1 MPSNVHREPAPSLQ
15 PHAAEPT
22 HRAAMAQGPSA
33 AVTCPPA
40 AALDRLQEAE
50 PTGATAALAT
60 LPVYAGWALSY
71 AVLVVLEVLAM
82 QLPPRASAAAAF
94 EYWTHLV
101 FASAA
106 GWTALAWMH
115 ARRPP
120 AWRLVGA
127 RTLLAMGLAHLA
139 VSALAVEALRLALHV
154 AVHGVPDA
162 AGFTTVATGW
172 RHRLS
177 GVATF
182 ITLPALV
189 LAAWRLRTRRVV
201 QWQQRLAAA
210 AAEQRGARQE
220 LIESE
225 LLALQAQVEPHFL
238 FNTLAH
244 IRWHYRHDPQHAG
257 SMLERLVHFAR
268 DLLPAAQGAAVS
280 MRVELGLVRHYLAL
294 LSLRLGPRLRWAIE
308 VPDDL
313 LGAQVPS
320 MGLLTLV
327 ENAIQHGIGRL
338 GRGGTVQLL
347 ARAEGG
353 RLLIEVLDDG
363 VGLSGGAG
371 ANVGLANLRAK
382 LLLMAGDA
390 ARFELR
396 NRAGG
401 GARAVI
407 MLPLQREGRAETAR
421 PPTLATPQGLP
432 WGLLVA
438 GIGALWAWQLL
449 VTGLM
454 PEGSPADWPRAL
466 VEVPLLGASMLPL
479 AALAWRV
486 APAGQG
492 SMALQGAALLAG
504 ALLGVSLSQDLLS
517 SGIPFLPCEGTG
529 GCARGALD
537 AAILV
542 PHAWFCG
549 ALLAWAARSRIAHAQ
564 TQQRALGLAAQNT
577 ELRRHAAAARLR
589 AARARAEPADLA
601 RLLQQLQE
609 RYDASPM
616 GGEAMLDGLT
626 SYLRRVA
633 ETAHCTRVSLN
644 GELEVVRALAALVRA
659 SQPGEP
665 GELLSIEIDDRVD
678 RAGQLEPLRL
688 LQPLRQL
695 WAVAPL
701 VLSLHLEA
709 CQPGRLQV
717 TLACARVPADAD
729 ALALEGALATL
740 EVGAARGADGCM
752 HWRLDVEFR

>member
-1 MPSNVHREPAPSLQ
+1 MQSHVHPKPPPALQ
-15 PHAAEPT
+15 PAGAAPMRRAEVAQGLEAVATGTPAEP
-22 HRAAMAQGPSA
+22 H
-33 AVTCPPA
+33 
-40 AALDRLQEAE
+40 
-50 PTGATAALAT
+50 GAGGALAT
-60 LPVYAGWALSY
+60 IPVYAGWVLAY
-71 AVLVVLEVLAM
+71 AVLVILEVLTM

-94 EYWTHLV
+94 EYWMHLV

-106 GWTALAWMH
+106 GWTALARVQ
-115 ARRPP
+115 ARRPA
-120 AWRLVGA
+120 AWRATGLRA
-127 RTLLAMGLAHLA
+127 LLAMGLAHLA
-139 VSALAVEALRLALHV
+139 VSALAVETLRIALFV

-162 AGFTTVATGW
+162 AGVTTVTTGW
-172 RHRLS
+172 QHRLS

-182 ITLPALV
+182 ITLPALA
-189 LAAWRLRTRRVV
+189 LAVWRLRTRRVV

-210 AAEQRGARQE
+210 TAEQRGARQE

-244 IRWHYRHDPQHAG
+244 IRWHYRHDPLHAG

-294 LSLRLGPRLRWAIE
+294 LSLRLGPRLRWEIE

-338 GRGGTVQLL
+338 GRGGKVQVLS
-347 ARAEGG
+347 RAEGG

-407 MLPLQREGRAETAR
+407 ELPLQQKERAEAAA
-421 PPTLATPQGLP
+421 PPAPVTPQGLP

-449 VTGLM
+449 ITGLIL
-454 PEGSPADWPRAL
+454 EGSPADWPRAL
-466 VEVPLLGASMLPL
+466 VEVPLLGACMLPL
-479 AALAWRV
+479 AALARRL
-486 APAGQG
+486 APAGQR

-504 ALLGVSLSQDLLS
+504 AVLGISLSQELLS
-517 SGIPFLPCEGTG
+517 SAAPFLPCGG
-529 GCARGALD
+529 PAGCARGALD
-537 AAILV
+537 AAVIV
-542 PHAWFCG
+542 PQAWFCG
-549 ALLAWAARSRIAHAQ
+549 ALLAWAARRRIAHAQ
-564 TQQRALGLAAQNT
+564 TQQRALALAAQST

-589 AARARAEPADLA
+589 AARARAEPADVA
-601 RLLQQLQE
+601 RLLQQLQQ

-616 GGEAMLDGLT
+616 AGEAMLDALT

-633 ETAHCTRVSLN
+633 ETAHCASVPLH
-644 GELEVVRALAALVRA
+644 GELEMVRALAALVRA

-665 GELLSIEIDDRVD
+665 GELLSIEVDDRVD
-678 RAGQLEPLRL
+678 LTGQIDPLRL

-695 WAVAPL
+695 WAVASSAT
-701 VLSLHLEA
+701 LSLHLA
-709 CQPGRLQV
+709 ARQPGVLQV
-717 TLACARVPADAD
+717 TLACAPAPPDAD
-729 ALALEGALATL
+729 APALTGALATL
-740 EVGAARGADGCM
+740 GVVGARRPDGSV
-752 HWRLDVEFR
+752 HWRLDVELR

>member
-1 MPSNVHREPAPSLQ
+1 V
-15 PHAAEPT
+15 PT
-22 HRAAMAQGPSA
+22 R
-33 AVTCPPA
+33 
-40 AALDRLQEAE
+40 
-50 PTGATAALAT
+50 GATAAPGTAAANPAVSQGTLRATEPHEAAVALAT
-60 LPVYAGWALSY
+60 LPVYAGWLLAY
-71 AVLVVLEVLAM
+71 AGLVILEVLAM
-82 QLPPRASAAAAF
+82 QLPLRASAAAAF
-94 EYWTHLV
+94 EYWTHLA
-101 FASAA
+101 FAGAV
-106 GWTALAWMH
+106 GWAALAWVH
-115 ARRPP
+115 SRRPAGWQP
-120 AWRLVGA
+120 TGA
-127 RTLLAMGLAHLA
+127 RALLAMGAVHLA
-139 VSALAVEALRLALHV
+139 VSALAVEALRMALHV
-154 AVHGVPDA
+154 AVHGLPDA
-162 AGFTTVATGW
+162 AGLTTVTTGW

-177 GVATF
+177 GVATI
-182 ITLPALV
+182 ITLPALA
-189 LAAWRLRTRRVV
+189 LAAWRLRSRRVA

-210 AAEQRGARQE
+210 TADQQGARQE

-244 IRWHYRHDPQHAG
+244 IRWHFRHDPLHAS
-257 SMLERLVHFAR
+257 SMLERLVQFAR
-268 DLLPAAQGAAVS
+268 ELLPAARGAAVP

-294 LSLRLGPRLRWAIE
+294 LSLRLGPRLRWEIE

-338 GRGGTVQLL
+338 GRGGTVQLQ

-353 RLLIEVLDDG
+353 RLIIEVLDDG
-363 VGLSGGAG
+363 AGLGGGAG

-407 MLPLQREGRAETAR
+407 TLPLQREGRTEAAA
-421 PPTLATPQGLP
+421 PPFPVTPQGLP

-454 PEGSPADWPRAL
+454 PENNPAEWPRAL
-466 VEVPLLGASMLPL
+466 VDVPLLGASMLPL

-486 APAGQG
+486 APEGQG

-517 SGIPFLPCEGTG
+517 SGVPLLPCDGPG
-529 GCARGALD
+529 GCARDALD

-542 PHAWFCG
+542 PQAWFCG
-549 ALLAWAARSRIAHAQ
+549 ALLAWAARVRIVHAQ
-564 TQQRALGLAAQNT
+564 TQQRALGLAAQSV

-609 RYDASPM
+609 RYDASPIE
-616 GGEAMLDGLT
+616 GEAMLDALT
-626 SYLRRVA
+626 SYLRCVA
-633 ETAHCTRVSLN
+633 ETAHCARVSLH
-644 GELEVVRALAALVRA
+644 GELEVVRAFAALVRT
-659 SQPGEP
+659 SRPGGA
-665 GELLSIEIDDRVD
+665 GELLRIEVSERVD
-678 RAGQLEPLRL
+678 LAAQLEPLRL
-688 LQPLRQL
+688 VQPLRLL
-695 WAVAPL
+695 WDAAPSAPL
-701 VLSLHLEA
+701 SLYLVA
-709 CQPGRLQV
+709 RTPSGLQATV
-717 TLACARVPADAD
+717 SCAPMAPDAD
-729 ALALEGALATL
+729 AAALAHCLVTL
-740 EVGAARGADGCM
+740 GASTACSPDGSM
-752 HWRLDVEFR
+752 HWRLDVEVF